1 MPKVSQKTQT
11 IIWVVSISL
20 GLGMFI
26 LAGLVF
32 ADIIAF
38 PTTTDP
44 DTGEEIHRITA
55 SDFIA
60 FGILIA
66 IAPASIAFYIDDIWR
81 KGIDANLPNLLRDI
95 ADAQRTGL
103 SLPRAVTES
112 SKRNYGPLTP
122 ELKKMA
128 AKISWGIPFD
138 QAMNSFT
145 DTADTELNNRA
156 SILILEAQRSGG
168 VIEDIFDSAQ
178 KHVEDILALRKE
190 RLGSMQPYIWIIY
203 AAFIIFLL
211 VIVVLFQTFFY
222 PMQEMYIS
230 FQDVGLGGQTMGLAP
245 QILDS
250 YKILFLHM
258 TLIEALFSGLVA
270 GKMGEGKSKSGLKH
284 STVMVFIGWLTY
296 KITIE
301 LRILNINIGV

>member
-1 MPKVSQKTQT
+1 MPKIPQKTQT
-11 IIWVVSISL
+11 TIWVISISI
-20 GLGMFI
+20 GVAMG
-26 LAGLVF
+26 VF
-32 ADIIAF
+32 AALIFANLF
-38 PTTTDP
+38 NLNPN
-44 DTGEEIHRITA
+44 ITA

-60 FGILIA
+60 IGILFT
-66 IAPASIAFYIDDIWR
+66 IAPPSVAFFIDNNWR
-81 KGIDANLPNLLRDI
+81 SGIDTNLPNLLRDI

-122 ELKKMA
+122 ELQKMA

-138 QAMNSFT
+138 QAMRSFT

-156 SILILEAQRSGG
+156 AILILEAQRSGG

-190 RLGSMQPYIWIIY
+190 RLGQMKPYIWIIY

-211 VIVVLFQTFFY
+211 VIVVLFNTFFY
-222 PMQEMYIS
+222 PMAEMYTE
-230 FQDVGLGGQTMGLAP
+230 FQGNQFQNLGLNP
-245 QILDS
+245 QVLES

-258 TLIEALFSGLVA
+258 TIVEGLFSGLVA
-270 GKMGEGKSKSGLKH
+270 GKMGEGKAKSGLKH
-284 STVMVFIGWLTY
+284 SSIMVLIGWITY
-296 KITIE
+296 KLTIE
-301 LRILNINIGV
+301 LKLIEINL

>member
-1 MPKVSQKTQT
+1 MPKVPQKTQT
-11 IIWVVSISL
+11 IIWIVSIAL
-20 GLGMFI
+20 GVVMGTFAALI
-26 LAGLVF
+26 WAEVF
-32 ADIIAF
+32 VFGIS
-38 PTTTDP
+38 
-44 DTGEEIHRITA
+44 ITA

-60 FGILIA
+60 LAILVTIS
-66 IAPASIAFYIDDIWR
+66 PPSVAFYIDDRWR
-81 KGIDANLPNLLRDI
+81 KGIDANLPNLLRDV

-103 SLPRAVTES
+103 SLPRAISES

-122 ELKKMA
+122 ELQKMA

-138 QAMNSFT
+138 QAMRSFT

-156 SILILEAQRSGG
+156 AILILEAQRSGG

-190 RLGSMQPYIWIIY
+190 RLGSMRPYIWIIY

-222 PMQEMYIS
+222 PMEQMYLD
-230 FQDVGLGGQTMGLAP
+230 FQGVGLGGTQMGLAP
-245 QILDS
+245 QTLRT
-250 YKILFLHM
+250 YEILFLHM

-270 GKMGEGKSKSGLKH
+270 GKMGEGKAKSGLKH
-284 STVMVFIGWLTY
+284 STIMVLIGWIAYKLTV
-296 KITIE
+296 E
-301 LRILNINIGV
+301 LKLVTFNIGA